1 MSDRETG
8 DSHEAGTS
16 LGTMLSVLCVCTHN
30 RTRSV
35 LMEGLLAHHLRALGL
50 EVTVSS
56 AGTMADDGL
65 ATSETIKMLGERG
78 IDLRGHRGTLI
89 DDHMV
94 EAADLIVT
102 AEQDHVVTIASRWP
116 DAFRRTFTLPEVVAC
131 TKLFGGRLG
140 GPIGDWLDVLA
151 DGRPSG
157 FAYLDDRSIGEIVD
171 PTGQDRRTWLEV
183 FELVDDLTQRLAKA
197 LT

>member
-1 MSDRETG
+1 
-8 DSHEAGTS
+8 
-16 LGTMLSVLCVCTHN
+16 MLSVLCVCTHN

-35 LMEGLLAHHLRALGL
+35 MMEGLLDEHLRTLGL
-50 EVTVSS
+50 EATVSS

-65 ATSETIKMLGERG
+65 ATSETIKLLGDRG
-78 IDLRGHRGTLI
+78 IDLRGHRGTPI
-89 DDHMV
+89 DDGV
-94 EAADLIVT
+94 VDSADLIVT

-116 DAFRRTFTLPEVVAC
+116 DAFKRTFTLPELVAC

-140 GPIGDWLDVLA
+140 GPVDDWLDVLA
-151 DGRPSG
+151 HGRPTG
-157 FAYLDDRSIGEIVD
+157 LDYVNDRSTGEIVD

-183 FELVDDLTQRLAKA
+183 FELVDDLTRRLAKA